1 MDEIYDGPFCVLFAV
16 DSKRQRRLAYEVLE
30 NDPTQEDIRRFLRR
44 VDGILMTRNL
54 SVLGITTDG
63 SPLYPGT
70 IREVFPNAAHQVCE
84 FHVIKE
90 IVKDVLRALARI
102 RRSLAAQIP
111 KLSRGRP
118 RTYGQKARA
127 RRAYS
132 LRQRLTDLFE
142 NRHLLVQHGLNVSEQ
157 RTLRRLG
164 RQHSDIRALRALM
177 DETYRLFDRRCR
189 MDTAQTKLAKLR
201 ARLSR
206 FAHLGKLLSK
216 IRSPNLER
224 ALTFLDDK
232 ALEATSNSVERA
244 NRRHRKMQKSIYRV
258 RTKESLVS
266 RIALDMLRDR
276 DMEARM
282 GVLAGLHAAR
292 EMAVGSLGL

>member
-16 DSKRQRRLAYEVLE
+16 DSKRQRRLAYEVLDD
-30 NDPTQEDIRRFLRR
+30 NPTKEDIRRFLRR
-44 VDGILMTRNL
+44 LEGILMNRNL
-54 SVLGITTDG
+54 TVSGITTDG

-84 FHVIKE
+84 FHVLKE
-90 IVKDVLRALARI
+90 ITRDVLRAVARI
-102 RRSLAAQIP
+102 RRSLAAKIP

-118 RTYGQKARA
+118 HTNRQKAKA
-127 RRAYS
+127 RRAES
-132 LRQRLTDLFE
+132 LRQRIGELFE
-142 NRHLLVQHGLNVSEQ
+142 NRYLLVQHGLNLSEQ

-164 RQHSDIRALRALM
+164 RRHRDIRALRELM
-177 DETYRLFDRRCR
+177 DEIYRLFDRRCR
-189 MDTAQTKLAKLR
+189 MDTAQAKLAGLR

-206 FAHLGKLLSK
+206 FAHLGKVLSK
-216 IRSPNLER
+216 IQSPNLDR

-258 RTKESLVS
+258 RTKDSLVS

-276 DMEARM
+276 DMEIRM
-282 GVLAGLHAAR
+282 GVLADLHTAR
-292 EMAVGSLGL
+292 GMSVARLR